1 MQTRQVLTENQQKF
15 LTVYRERWNDP
26 VNFCID
32 CFGITPW
39 EKQADMMR
47 SVASNRRTS
56 MKTCPAAGK
65 SYAAAMTAWWF
76 LITKPPALVVTS
88 APSSRQVDKILWH
101 HMRSLYSIAHS
112 RGFDFGGRMLPA
124 KAEWRS
130 GFANWFALG
139 FATNDSEMTQ
149 RFQGLHAPN
158 FLIIFDEANGMSPGM
173 YRSLEMLMTGSG
185 AICLLIGNPI
195 DPAGEF
201 YQSFRLPTYNSIT
214 VTAYD
219 TPNVTAKA
227 DVIPGLV
234 SYEWIKEREEAWGR
248 KSPLYS
254 SLVMAEFPTESE
266 HALIPLSW
274 VEQAI
279 ERHKTLDWETVKGQE
294 VCACDPGH
302 KGNDPSAFVW
312 RIGNVMTELERYD
325 TMDTMEALGRL
336 KIEHD
341 KGILCGVD
349 PIGIGAGMVDRA
361 IEIDMDLVPIDFRY
375 KTDETDL
382 SGTLKFRTMRDA
394 MWWAMRE
401 ALDPE
406 GRIRLCIP
414 DDDKLKQDLTAPTWK
429 ITSSGVILVESK
441 EDIKKRIQ
449 RSTDTGDALAMTF
462 ALRSI
467 GTAVQRADTEE
478 DDMPEP
484 VRHGIFGTSMGMINK
499 GRLDGRGG
507 GLRSG
512 LMFQGDRVPATVEEE
527 EDDNEEGFGQDYG

>member
-1 MQTRQVLTENQQKF
+1 MEPRQMLTENQQKF
-15 LTVYRERWNDP
+15 LTVYEQRWDDP
-26 VNFCID
+26 HNFCID

-39 EKQADMMR
+39 EEQTRMMR
-47 SVASNRRTS
+47 GVASNRRTS

-65 SYAAAMTAWWF
+65 SYGAAMVAWWF
-76 LITKPPALVVTS
+76 LMKFPPAIVITS
-88 APSSRQVDKILWH
+88 APTDRQVTKVLWH
-101 HMRSLYSIAHS
+101 HMRSLYSQAYS
-112 RGFDFGGRMLPA
+112 RGFDFGGKMLPA

-130 GFANWFALG
+130 GYANWFSLG
-139 FATNDSEMTQ
+139 FATDDTEMTQ
-149 RFQGLHAPN
+149 RFQGFHAPN
-158 FLIIFDEANGMSPGM
+158 FLIIFDEANGMSEAM
-173 YRSLEMLMTGSG
+173 YRSLEMLMTASG
-185 AICLLIGNPI
+185 TKCLLIGNPI

-201 YQSFRLPTYNSIT
+201 YKSFTNPNYNNIT

-219 TPNVTAKA
+219 TPNVIAGK

-234 SYEWIKEREEAWGR
+234 SPEWIEEREQAWGK
-248 KSPLYS
+248 KSPLFK

-279 ERHKTLDWETVKGQE
+279 ERWKHLDWKTVKGQE

-312 RIGNVMTELERYD
+312 RIGNVMTELERHD

-375 KTDETDL
+375 STDETDI

-394 MWWAMRE
+394 MWWACRE

-429 ITSSGVILVESK
+429 ITSAGVIIVESK
-441 EDIKKRIQ
+441 DEIKKRIQ

-467 GTAVQRADTEE
+467 GTAIQRMDAEE
-478 DDMPEP
+478 DNEKPE
-484 VRHGIFGTSMGMINK
+484 VAYQGIFGQGFSTISRG
-499 GRLDGRGG
+499 DGK
-507 GLRSG
+507 GLRGG
-512 LMFQGDRVPATVEEE
+512 LMFQPGGQPPLETADK
-527 EDDNEEGFGQDYG
+527 DDDDEPGGLREDYG